1 MGTINNKMSDP
12 QALAS
17 KKFYNL
23 PINTKTNLISW
34 FSVGSLAI
42 VVIFGGLI
50 LRQGLKSRLI
60 DRVKSQL
67 AVTDIQY
74 NIKIDQMGF
83 GFRGQ
88 SDNAAIIEAASNYK
102 NGQQIPTQLRR
113 QIKSILQNEIQARQI
128 EYATL
133 VGVDRRIVVNAN
145 QERVGQYFDPNNLVA
160 KALKTGQQIK
170 SSETIAWSEI
180 VREKPP
186 LPEGF
191 KGENA
196 LIRYTV
202 TPVRDSQGK
211 EIVGALVSGDIV
223 NQKLPIVQ
231 NSVTA
236 FTDNQGY
243 SAVYLRQPT
252 GEFALATSFL
262 ATTEEGAGTFV
273 SLSDSKII
281 AKAIANSGEI
291 VTDKSK
297 IESETYILAAK
308 AIENERQEAIAVIIY
323 GSLSDSTIL
332 WQSAIAQALLALL
345 VMAVTIYLTRLLVKA
360 IAEPIQDLQQVT
372 QEFSEG
378 NMKVRAQV
386 QTNDEIGLLASTFN
400 VLADSI
406 ETNEARL
413 RNDAKRSRVLK
424 EIAFRISEAIDSE
437 AIHQVM
443 VDSAREAIDCDRS
456 IYYAFNEQWQGKIIA
471 ESLSEGFPSA
481 LGAEIYDP
489 CFAQDY
495 VEKYQ
500 QGRVQAT
507 TDIKTAG
514 LTQCHLDQLQPFRV
528 RANLIVPVLRGEV
541 LTGLLIAHQCDEP
554 RVWQSNDIDT
564 LEQIA
569 TQSGNALERVNLIQ
583 QQQIARERERQAKEN
598 LQRRALE
605 LLIEVDPV
613 SQGDLTIRAQV
624 KEDEIGTI
632 ADSYNATIESLRK
645 LVTQVKEAA
654 TSVSNTTS
662 EKEVFI
668 QELSQGASE
677 QTNEISKAISRI
689 NAMAN
694 SIKAVA
700 SNAESAEKAV
710 RQATLTVQAGD
721 EAMNRTVDGFKAIRE
736 TVGSTAKKV
745 KRLGESSQKISKVV
759 NLIGSFAEQTN
770 LLALNASI
778 EAAHAGEEGRGFAVV
793 ADEVRSLARQ
803 SAEATAEIE
812 SLVAEIQSETNEVV
826 AAMESGTEQVVAG
839 TKLVDETRFSLNQ
852 IAEVS
857 IQIDRLVEAI
867 AEATVEQSQDSEVVT
882 QTMTQVAAVS
892 QRTATEAEEVSDTF
906 KELLTVA
913 QKLQESVAQFKVN

>member
-1 MGTINNKMSDP
+1 MKTINQKVVGRQRATFN
-12 QALAS
+12 
-17 KKFYNL
+17 KFYNL

-34 FSVGSLAI
+34 FSAGSLAI
-42 VVIFGGLI
+42 IVLFGGLI
-50 LRQGLKSRLI
+50 LRQGLKNRLVE
-60 DRVKSQL
+60 RVRSQL

-88 SDNAAIIEAASNYK
+88 SDNAAIIEAVTNYQ
-102 NGQQIPTQLRR
+102 NGRQIPAQLRR

-133 VGVDRRIVVNAN
+133 VGADRRVVVNAN
-145 QERVGQYFDPNNLVA
+145 QERVGQYFDPNNLVT
-160 KALKTGQQIK
+160 KALKTGKQVK
-170 SSETIAWSEI
+170 SSEIVSWSEI
-180 VREKPP
+180 VQEKPP

-191 KGENA
+191 KEENA

-202 TPVRDSQGK
+202 TPVRNRQE
-211 EIVGALVSGDIV
+211 EIIGALVSGDIV
-223 NQKLPIVQ
+223 DRKLAIVQ
-231 NSVTA
+231 NSVAA

-243 SAVYLRQPT
+243 SAVYLRQST
-252 GEFALATSFL
+252 GEYALATSFL
-262 ATTEEGAGTFV
+262 ATTEEAMGTFV
-273 SLSDSKII
+273 PLSDSTIIDRAIANKKEIVTDRSKIQGETYVLA
-281 AKAIANSGEI
+281 AKAIANNEGEP
-291 VTDKSK
+291 V
-297 IESETYILAAK
+297 
-308 AIENERQEAIAVIIY
+308 AVIVY
-323 GSLSDSTIL
+323 GSLSDSTVL
-332 WQSAIAQALLALL
+332 WQSIIAQALLALL
-345 VMAVTIYLTRLLVKA
+345 VMAVTVYLTRLLVKA
-360 IAEPIQDLQQVT
+360 IAEPIQDLQEVT

-378 NMKVRAQV
+378 NMRVRAEV

-413 RNDAKRSRVLK
+413 RNDAKRSRILK
-424 EIAFRISEAIDSE
+424 EIAFRISEAIDPE

-471 ESLSEGFPSA
+471 ESVKEGIASA

-489 CFAQDY
+489 CFAKEY
-495 VEKYQ
+495 AEKYQ
-500 QGRVQAT
+500 LGRVQAV
-507 TDIKTAG
+507 TDIETAG
-514 LTQCHLDQLQPFRV
+514 LTQCHLDQLQPFNV
-528 RANLIVPVLRGEV
+528 RANLVVPVLRGEV
-541 LTGLLIAHQCDEP
+541 LTGLLIAHQCNEP
-554 RVWQSNDIDT
+554 RVWQESEIDT

-583 QQQIARERERQAKEN
+583 QQQTARERERQAREN

-677 QTNEISKAISRI
+677 QTSEISRAIARI
-689 NAMAN
+689 DAMAN

-700 SNAESAEKAV
+700 SNAESAENAV
-710 RQATLTVQAGD
+710 RQASETVKAGD

-736 TVGSTAKKV
+736 TVAQTAKKV

-759 NLIGSFAEQTN
+759 NLIGSFADQTN

-857 IQIDRLVEAI
+857 IQINNLVEAI
-867 AEATVEQSQDSEVVT
+867 AQATVEQSQDSEVVT

-913 QKLQESVAQFKVN
+913 RKLQESVAQFKVN

>member
-882 QTMTQVAAVS
+882 QTMTQVAAFS

>member
-1 MGTINNKMSDP
+1 METINSKMSDP

-50 LRQGLKSRLI
+50 LRQGLKTRLV

-88 SDNAAIIEAASNYK
+88 SDNAAIIEAASTHQ

-133 VGVDRRIVVNAN
+133 VGADRRILVNAN
-145 QERVGQYFDPNNLVA
+145 QERVGQYFEPNKLVT

-252 GEFALATSFL
+252 GEYALATSFL
-262 ATTEEGAGTFV
+262 ETTEEGAGTFV

-281 AKAIANSGEI
+281 DKAIANSGEI

-297 IESETYILAAK
+297 IQGETYILAAK
-308 AIENERQEAIAVIIY
+308 AIENESQEAIAVIVY
-323 GSLSDSTIL
+323 GSLSDSTVL
-332 WQSAIAQALLALL
+332 WQSIIAQALLALL

-378 NMKVRAQV
+378 NMKVRAEV

-424 EIAFRISEAIDSE
+424 EIAFRISEAIDAE

-456 IYYAFNEQWQGKIIA
+456 VYYAFNEQWQGKIIA
-471 ESLSEGFPSA
+471 ESLKEGFPSA

-495 VEKYQ
+495 AEKYQ

-507 TDIKTAG
+507 TDIETAG

-528 RANLIVPVLRGEV
+528 RANLVVPVLRGEV

-554 RVWQSNDIDT
+554 RIWQSNDIDT

-583 QQQIARERERQAKEN
+583 QQQIAQERERQAKEN

-677 QTNEISKAISRI
+677 QTNEISNAIARI

-759 NLIGSFAEQTN
+759 NLISSFADQTN

-857 IQIDRLVEAI
+857 VQIDRLVEAI
-867 AEATVEQSQDSEVVT
+867 AEATIEQSQDSEVVT

>member
-1 MGTINNKMSDP
+1 MEINNSKMSDP

-42 VVIFGGLI
+42 IVIFGGLI

-88 SDNAAIIEAASNYK
+88 SDNAAIIEAASTHQ

-133 VGVDRRIVVNAN
+133 VGADRRILVNAN
-145 QERVGQYFDPNNLVA
+145 QERVGQYFDPNNLVT

-180 VREKPP
+180 VQEKPP

-223 NQKLPIVQ
+223 NQKLSIVQ

-262 ATTEEGAGTFV
+262 ETTEEGVGTFV

-281 AKAIANSGEI
+281 TKAIANSGEI
-291 VTDKSK
+291 VTSKSK
-297 IESETYILAAK
+297 IQGETYILAAK
-308 AIENERQEAIAVIIY
+308 AIENERSEAIAVIVY
-323 GSLSDSTIL
+323 GSLSDSTVL
-332 WQSAIAQALLALL
+332 WQSIIAQALLALL

-378 NMKVRAQV
+378 NMKVRADV

-456 IYYAFNEQWQGKIIA
+456 VYYAFNEQWLGKIIS
-471 ESLSEGFPSA
+471 ESLKEGFPSA

-495 VEKYQ
+495 AEKYQ

-507 TDIKTAG
+507 TDIETAG

-528 RANLIVPVLRGEV
+528 RANLVVPVLRGEV

-554 RVWQSNDIDT
+554 RIWQENDIDT

-583 QQQIARERERQAKEN
+583 QQQIAQERERQAKEN

-677 QTNEISKAISRI
+677 QTNEISNAIARI

-759 NLIGSFAEQTN
+759 NLISSFADQTN

-839 TKLVDETRFSLNQ
+839 TKLVDETRLSLNQ

-857 IQIDRLVEAI
+857 VQIDRLVEAI

-913 QKLQESVAQFKVN
+913 QKLQESVARFKVN